1 MSKMTKKKPAMKIT
15 TNSLDHLGLVAGVFD
30 KLGISEVIDEAIP
43 KNRDHRLPHSGT
55 TKGLILNGLGFVE
68 RRLYIF
74 PSYFENLALERL
86 FGPGITASDFNE
98 DNVGRT
104 LDRIYSYGPTKL
116 FNQIAMRCMQEFSFG
131 TNLLHVDTT
140 SFSVHG
146 GYEGDDCMPAIEI
159 TLGHPKDGRW
169 DLNQFVLSMVSN
181 QHGIP
186 FFVKAH
192 SGNKSD
198 KKTLIETIQELK
210 SNLTFDEN
218 IYFVADSAFFS
229 SENIKLL
236 GNDTLWITH
245 APANVNEVKQLLNRD
260 LEMKPCSDDRYSI
273 FETDINY
280 GGVDQRWVVVDS
292 SEMRFRK
299 TNAFDRKIEK
309 ELVLAKKS
317 VKKLGTIAFACE
329 ADARKA
335 ADRWQA
341 ENPHFIIKDLSIN
354 VISKRASGKRGRPK
368 KDEVLENGYFVE
380 AKVDRNEETIA
391 KDRSRL
397 GRFVLA
403 SNDTNLEG
411 ELMLQHYK
419 GQNAVEKGFR
429 FLKDKSFR
437 VAEVYLKKEERI
449 EALSM
454 IMVLSLLV
462 YSIAE
467 WLLRKRLKE
476 TGETVLNQLG
486 KPTQRPTL
494 KWIFQKFRNINE
506 VVVNLG
512 RSTHRQVTDIDEEL
526 IKIIKLAGSECEKY
540 YV

>member
-1 MSKMTKKKPAMKIT
+1 MTPKKPAMKIT

-30 KLGISEVIDEAIP
+30 RLGISEVIDDAIP
-43 KNRDHRLPHSGT
+43 KNREHKLPHSAII
-55 TKGLILNGLGFVE
+55 KGLILNGLGFVE

-116 FNQIAMRCMQEFSFG
+116 FNQIAMKCMQEFSFG

-146 GYEGDDCMPAIEI
+146 EYEGDDCMPAIEI
-159 TLGHPKDGRW
+159 TIGHPKDGRW
-169 DLNQFVLSMVSN
+169 DLNQFVLSLVSN

-186 FFVKAH
+186 LFVRAH

-210 SNLTFDEN
+210 SNLNFDETV
-218 IYFVADSAFFS
+218 YFVADSAFFS
-229 SENIKLL
+229 AENIKLL
-236 GNDTLWITH
+236 GDGTLWITH
-245 APANVNEVKQLLNRD
+245 VPTTVNEVKQLLNRD

-273 FETDINY
+273 FETNVNY

-292 SEMRFRK
+292 SEMKIRK
-299 TNAFDRKIEK
+299 TKTFDRKIEK
-309 ELVLAKKS
+309 ELTIAKKS
-317 VKKLGTIAFACE
+317 VKKLESIAFACV

-341 ENPHFIIKDLSIN
+341 ENPRFILKDLSIN
-354 VISKRASGKRGRPK
+354 MISKRANGKIGRPK

-380 AKVDRNEETIA
+380 AEVDRDEEAIA
-391 KDRSRL
+391 KEGSRL
-397 GRFVLA
+397 GRFILA
-403 SNDTNLEG
+403 SNDTKLEG

-419 GQNAVEKGFR
+419 GQNAVERGFR

-449 EALSM
+449 EALAM

-467 WLLRKRLKE
+467 WILRKRLKE

-486 KPTQRPTL
+486 KPTENPTL

-506 VVVNLG
+506 VMVDIG
-512 RSTHRQVTDIDEEL
+512 RSIHRQVTDIDEEQT
-526 IKIIKLAGSECEKY
+526 KIITLIGPECEKY

>member
-1 MSKMTKKKPAMKIT
+1 MAPRKSAMKIT
-15 TNSLDHLGLVAGVFD
+15 TKSVDHLGIVAGIFD
-30 KLGISEVIDEAIP
+30 KLGISEVIDDAIP
-43 KNRDHRLPHSGT
+43 KNRDHIIPHSEII
-55 TKGLILNGLGFVE
+55 KGLILNGLGFVE

-74 PSYFENLALERL
+74 PRYFENLALERL
-86 FGPGITASDFNE
+86 FGPGVSASDFNE

-104 LDRIYSYGPTKL
+104 LDKIYSYGPTKL

-146 GYEGDDCMPAIEI
+146 KYEGDDCMPAIEI
-159 TLGHPKDGRW
+159 TIGHPKDGRW

-210 SNLTFDEN
+210 SNITFDEN
-218 IYFVADSAFFS
+218 TYFVADSAFFS
-229 SENIKLL
+229 AESIKLL
-236 GNDTLWITH
+236 GIDTLWITH
-245 APANVNEVKQLLNRD
+245 VPATVNEAKQLLNQD
-260 LEMKPCSDDRYSI
+260 HDMKPCSDDRYSI

-280 GGVDQRWVVVDS
+280 GDVDQRWVVVDS
-292 SEMRFRK
+292 SEMRLRK
-299 TNAFDRKIEK
+299 TSTFDKKIEK
-309 ELVLAKKS
+309 ELNLAKKS
-317 VKKLGTIAFACE
+317 AKKLGAIAFACE
-329 ADARKA
+329 PDAKIA
-335 ADRWQA
+335 AGRWQV
-341 ENPHFIIKDLSIN
+341 ENPHFILNDLSIN
-354 VISKRASGKRGRPK
+354 MISKRANGKRGRPK
-368 KDEVLENGYFVE
+368 NDEILENDYFIE
-380 AKVDRNEETIA
+380 ASVDRNEDAIA
-391 KDRSRL
+391 KDRSWL

-403 SNDTNLEG
+403 SNDTNLDG

-419 GQNAVEKGFR
+419 GQNAVERGFR

-449 EALSM
+449 VALSM

-467 WLLRKRLKE
+467 WILRKRLE
-476 TGETVLNQLG
+476 EAGETVLNQLG
-486 KPTQRPTL
+486 KPTKRPTL
-494 KWIFQKFRNINE
+494 KWIFQKFRGINE
-506 VVVNLG
+506 VVVNIG
-512 RSTHRQVTDIDEEL
+512 KAIHRQVTDIDEEQT
-526 IKIIKLAGSECEKY
+526 KIIKLIGPECEMY

>member
-1 MSKMTKKKPAMKIT
+1 MTTKKPAMKIT
-15 TNSLDHLGLVAGVFD
+15 TKSVDHLGLVAGVFD
-30 KLGISEVIDEAIP
+30 RLGISEVIDEAIP
-43 KNRDHRLPHSGT
+43 KNRNHIIPHSAI

-86 FGPGITASDFNE
+86 FGTGISASDFNE

-159 TLGHPKDGRW
+159 TIGHPKDGRW
-169 DLNQFVLSMVSN
+169 DLNQFVLSLVSN

-186 FFVKAH
+186 LFVKAH

-198 KKTLIETIQELK
+198 KKTLIETILELK
-210 SNLTFDEN
+210 SSLDFDKTV
-218 IYFVADSAFFS
+218 YFVADSAFFS
-229 SENIKLL
+229 AENIRLL
-236 GNDTLWITH
+236 GEGTLWITH
-245 APANVNEVKQLLNRD
+245 VPTTVNEVKQLLNQE

-273 FETDINY
+273 FETAISY

-292 SEMRFRK
+292 SEMKLRK
-299 TNAFDRKIEK
+299 TKTFDNKVEK

-317 VKKLGTIAFACE
+317 IKKLGTIAFACE

-335 ADRWQA
+335 ADRWLA
-341 ENPHFIIKDLSIN
+341 ENSHFILKDLSIS
-354 VISKRASGKRGRPK
+354 VISKRANGMIGRPK

-380 AKVDRNEETIA
+380 AGVDRNEEAIA
-391 KDRSRL
+391 KERSRL

-403 SNDTNLEG
+403 SNDTGLEG

-419 GQNAVEKGFR
+419 GQNAVERGFR

-467 WLLRKRLKE
+467 WLLRTRLKE
-476 TGETVLNQLG
+476 TGETFLNQLG
-486 KPTQRPTL
+486 KPTQSPTL

-506 VVVNLG
+506 VAVNLG
-512 RSTHRQVTDIDEEL
+512 RSIHRQVTDMDKEQS
-526 IKIIKLAGSECEKY
+526 KIIKLVSPECEKY

>member
-1 MSKMTKKKPAMKIT
+1 MATKKSALKIT
-15 TNSLDHLGLVAGVFD
+15 TKSVDHLGIVAGVFD

-43 KNRDHRLPHSGT
+43 KNRDHIIPHSAI

-74 PSYFENLALERL
+74 PSYFEGLALERL
-86 FGPGITASDFNE
+86 FGSGITASDFNE

-104 LDRIYSYGPTKL
+104 LDKIYSYGPTKL
-116 FNQIAMRCMQEFSFG
+116 FNQIALKCMQEFSFG

-140 SFSVHG
+140 SFSVYG
-146 GYEGDDCMPAIEI
+146 KYEGDDCMPAIEI
-159 TLGHPKDGRW
+159 TIGHPKDGRW
-169 DLNQFVLSMVSN
+169 DLNQFVLSLVSN

-210 SNLTFDEN
+210 LNITFDKST
-218 IYFVADSAFFS
+218 YFVADSAFFS
-229 SENIKLL
+229 AENVKLL
-236 GNDTLWITH
+236 GTDTLWITH
-245 APANVNEVKQLLNRD
+245 VPATVNEAKQLLNQD

-292 SEMRFRK
+292 SEMQLRK
-299 TNAFDRKIEK
+299 VSAFNKKIEK
-309 ELVLAKKS
+309 ELDLAKKS
-317 VKKLGTIAFACE
+317 AKKLGAIAFACD
-329 ADARKA
+329 ADAKKA
-335 ADRWQA
+335 AERWQI
-341 ENPHFIIKDLSIN
+341 ENSHFVLKDLNIV
-354 VISKRASGKRGRPK
+354 VIAKRANAKRGRPK
-368 KDEVLENGYFVE
+368 KGEVLENEYFIE
-380 AKVDRNEETIA
+380 ATVDRNEDAIA
-391 KDRSRL
+391 RDRSWL
-397 GRFVLA
+397 GRFILA
-403 SNDTNLEG
+403 SNDTNLDG

-419 GQNAVEKGFR
+419 GQNAVERGFR

-449 EALSM
+449 VALSM
-454 IMVLSLLV
+454 VMVLSLLV

-467 WLLRKRLKE
+467 WILRKRLAE

-486 KPTQRPTL
+486 KTTQRPTL
-494 KWIFQKFRNINE
+494 KWIFQKFRGINE
-506 VVVNLG
+506 AVVNLG
-512 RSTHRQVTDIDEEL
+512 KEVHRQVTDIDDEQT
-526 IKIIKLAGSECEKY
+526 KIIKLVGPECEMY
-540 YV
+540 YL